1 MRSDVEK
8 PSDRTSEMPE
18 SPAMP
23 ALMPMPVPM
32 LERAEPKLDT
42 LPRRLST
49 SAPMP
54 FMPEEA

>member
-1 MRSDVEK
+1 
-8 PSDRTSEMPE
+8 MPE